1 MPHVFDIERFQNVI
15 TTACVRRIRD
25 DSLGRLDPLSPQF
38 FCVPIEEPHMYVCI
52 HIYVQAEETVAIP
65 ARNLTKRIV
74 HGFFE
79 ADNSAAA
86 PQRAYGTIVSWPGPQ
101 LK

>member
-1 MPHVFDIERFQNVI
+1 MYLILNVSRMSSPRHVCGVYVMTLSADLI
-15 TTACVRRIRD
+15 
-25 DSLGRLDPLSPQF
+25 PLSPQF

-86 PQRAYGTIVSWPGPQ
+86 PQRAYGTIVSWPGPK